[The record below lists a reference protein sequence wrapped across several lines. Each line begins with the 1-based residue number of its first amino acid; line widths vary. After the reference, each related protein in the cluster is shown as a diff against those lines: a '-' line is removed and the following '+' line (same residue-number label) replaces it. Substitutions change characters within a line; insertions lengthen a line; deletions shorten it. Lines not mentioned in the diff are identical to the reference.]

1 MPLRALLTNLRKRRT
16 RGQGGASDLLT
27 FLGEYAY
34 YEARE
39 RARTCRSKRDRAGD
53 RHWSRVAVEI
63 AGREGRVIGET
74 VADRY
79 EAERARPAPP
89 PSTRREAARAL
100 TDIAQ
105 SIADMARGRADATTL
120 HNVGVWVRQAIAM
133 GGRTPDVVLA
143 GDRVIAACEDLATG
157 TAPCSAGL
165 SAGSY
170 PQTSELAGT
179 ALQGLRAAIDARA
192 RPS

>member
-1 MPLRALLTNLRKRRT
+1 MPLRALLTNLRTRRKRV
-16 RGQGGASDLLT
+16 QGDASDLLT

-100 TDIAQ
+100 TEIAQ

-120 HNVGVWVRQAIAM
+120 HNVGVWVRQAIAI
-133 GGRTPDVVLA
+133 GGSTPEVVLA
-143 GDRVIAACEDLATG
+143 GDAVIAACEDLAAG
-157 TAPCSAGL
+157 TSQCSAAL
-165 SAGSY
+165 SAGRY
-170 PQTSELAGT
+170 PEKAELAGT
-179 ALQGLRAAIDARA
+179 ALQDLRAAIDARA
-192 RPS
+192 RSR